1 MRRSSFQTRCVR
13 KCVHAAPHSDAVRHG
28 WPCPETEP
36 HGQFELTLAPTPFW
50 PLGPRSSQQSP
61 SAATPVVAASKG
73 TACST
78 DFSCGRKYPPQSG
91 PPLGDRSAA
100 DVFVPGVWFKRGR
113 NDVFV
118 VDLLNRG
125 AHSIA
130 ELKAPVLDQLG
141 PKEP

>member
-1 MRRSSFQTRCVR
+1 M
-13 KCVHAAPHSDAVRHG
+13 
-28 WPCPETEP
+28 
-36 HGQFELTLAPTPFW
+36 
-50 PLGPRSSQQSP
+50 
-61 SAATPVVAASKG
+61 
-73 TACST
+73 
-78 DFSCGRKYPPQSG
+78 
-91 PPLGDRSAA
+91 GDRSAA